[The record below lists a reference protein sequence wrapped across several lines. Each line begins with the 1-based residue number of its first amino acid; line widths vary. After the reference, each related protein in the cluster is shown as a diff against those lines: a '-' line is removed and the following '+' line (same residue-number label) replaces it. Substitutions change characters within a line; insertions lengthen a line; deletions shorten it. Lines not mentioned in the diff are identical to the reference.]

1 MFARSF
7 SNASRAIA
15 RRSLSTRSGP
25 APSSL
30 WSSRNAV
37 IAGTTLTITA
47 LAITSER
54 RKVCNESAQKTPSP
68 RDSIIEQDSLK
79 ENVHKKSVRE
89 DEFSGESVKS
99 ETLTSSGSVEKAAD
113 DAVQV
118 LEEKEAEAAEPSQ
131 GAYNPETGEINWD
144 CPCLGG
150 MATGPCGEQFKA
162 AFSCFVYSEAEP
174 KGVDCVELFKVM
186 QDCFRDH
193 PEVYG
198 EEIDDDDEVP
208 TQEEKM
214 EEKVEAAKEE
224 TAAPAAAP

>member
-7 SNASRAIA
+7 SSVSRTIA

-37 IAGTTLTITA
+37 IAGTTLAITA
-47 LAITSER
+47 LAVTSER
-54 RKVCNESAQKTPSP
+54 RKVFNESAQKATSP
-68 RDSIIEQDSLK
+68 RDSIIAQDSLK
-79 ENVHKKSVRE
+79 ENVHKKSVRK
-89 DEFSGESVKS
+89 DEFSGESTES
-99 ETLTSSGSVEKAAD
+99 EASAPSDSVEKAAD
-113 DAVQV
+113 DAAQI

-186 QDCFRDH
+186 QDCFREH

-198 EEIDDDDEVP
+198 EEIDDDEAP
-208 TQEEKM
+208 PAQEEKM